1 MEKFSNDT
9 ADLFSSTYTKR
20 MELIVQV
27 VQKLSQARDI
37 QTIMRIVRTAAR
49 DLTGADGATF
59 ILKDGDMCYYAE
71 EDAISPLWKN
81 RKFPMEAC
89 ISGWVMQNGQSVVID
104 DIYQDKRI
112 PADVYR
118 PTFVHSLAMVPIRRS
133 SPIGAI
139 GNYWAS
145 NYSASQ
151 EEINLLQALADTTCV
166 AMENVGVYQN
176 LEEMVKKRT
185 RELHQEI
192 EKNRM
197 LMRELQHRVKNNLT
211 MVSSFIGLAEPK
223 IIDKKA
229 QTTLKETRHRIETV
243 SEIYK
248 ILHQRGDINRLELG
262 SYIKQLALSIIQSFG
277 GEESG
282 IHLITDVITVKSD
295 IQTAVIAGLITNE
308 LLTNAVKHA
317 FPDQK
322 EGTIELNLQQSKEGA
337 LMLTIAD
344 TGTGIPQEIS
354 KDNSDGLTLVNLL
367 SEQLGGTVTI
377 DSAHGTRIIVTFHS
391 KVTPD

>member
-1 MEKFSNDT
+1 LEKFSNDT

>member
-1 MEKFSNDT
+1 
-9 ADLFSSTYTKR
+9 